1 VRFRLGITGGIGS
14 GKSTICKVFNVLGIP
29 VFLSDDEARV
39 IMDGDPV
46 VREEL
51 NNIVG
56 FNIYE
61 SKGLDRPKLAE
72 IIFNDTFIL
81 EKVNQLVHPRVLNAF
96 NNWTDKQDS
105 EYVILE
111 TALLLESKIDW
122 RIDKILAVIAPVEER
137 ILRVMDRNSM
147 SGDQVLERIKNQV
160 SENEMI
166 RRSDYVINNADSDM
180 ILPDLIRI
188 HNDILNIIKN

>member
-1 VRFRLGITGGIGS
+1 MRFRLGITGGIGS

-51 NNIVG
+51 NKIVG
-56 FNIYE
+56 FKIYE

-72 IIFNDTFIL
+72 IIFNDAFIL

-122 RIDKILAVIAPVEER
+122 RIDRILAVIAPIEER

-147 SGDQVLERIKNQV
+147 SRDQVLERIKNQV

-180 ILPDLIRI
+180 IIPDLIRI

>member
-51 NNIVG
+51 NKIVG

-122 RIDKILAVIAPVEER
+122 RIDKILAVIAPIEER